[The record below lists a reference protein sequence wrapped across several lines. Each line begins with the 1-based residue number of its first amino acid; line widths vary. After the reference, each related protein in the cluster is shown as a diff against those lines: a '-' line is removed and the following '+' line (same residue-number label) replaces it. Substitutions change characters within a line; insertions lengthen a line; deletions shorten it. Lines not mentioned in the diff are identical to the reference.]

1 MDSQPRPL
9 ELLKF
14 IVGALVDE
22 AGAVSIEEVVDDHG
36 RVFKLRVAPG
46 DIGRVIG
53 KEGRT
58 AKAIR
63 TIIGVATARDGQ
75 KAKLDIVDSD

>member
-1 MDSQPRPL
+1 MENTVRPR
-9 ELLKF
+9 ELLSF
-14 IVGALVDE
+14 IVGALVDKAE
-22 AGAVSIEEVVDDHG
+22 AVSIEEVVDDHS
-36 RVFKLRVAPG
+36 RVFKLRVDQS

-75 KAKLDIVDSD
+75 KAKLDIVESD

>member
-1 MDSQPRPL
+1 MESPHRPR
-9 ELLKF
+9 ELLSF
-14 IVGALVDE
+14 IVGALVDKAE
-22 AGAVSIEEVVDDHG
+22 AVSIEEIVDEHS
-36 RVFKLRVAPG
+36 RVFKLRVDQA

-53 KEGRT
+53 KDGRT

-75 KAKLDIVDSD
+75 KAKLDIVDPD

>member
-1 MDSQPRPL
+1 MESPNRPR
-9 ELLKF
+9 ELLSF
-14 IVGALVDE
+14 IVGALVDKVE
-22 AGAVSIEEVVDDHG
+22 AVSIEEIVDEHS
-36 RVFKLRVAPG
+36 RVFKLRVDQA

-53 KEGRT
+53 KDGRT

-75 KAKLDIVDSD
+75 KAKLDIVDPD